1 MKEMF
6 GMIFVK
12 LDSLDQKVTSLDQ
25 KVTSLDQKV
34 TSLDQ
39 RVTALDQKVT
49 ALDQKVTSLDQKVTK
64 NSIEIESIKLD
75 IKIIAEVQKAQM
87 EQNERDH
94 AKIIELIDNKI
105 GLHSIILKNLTSD
118 IREIKNNQEALE
130 REVLYI
136 KRKIG

>member
-12 LDSLDQKVTSLDQ
+12 LDS
-25 KVTSLDQKV
+25 
-34 TSLDQ
+34 
-39 RVTALDQKVT
+39 
-49 ALDQKVTSLDQKVTK
+49 LDQKVTSLDQKVTK

-94 AKIIELIDNKI
+94 EKIIKLIDNEI
-105 GLHSIILKNLTSD
+105 GLHSIILKNLSSD
-118 IREIKNNQEALE
+118 VREIEKNQEALE
-130 REVLYI
+130 IEMLDI
-136 KRKIG
+136 KRKTG